1 MAKLIVLG
9 NSSENGNNISL
20 DDFSWDCGWY
30 WGGGYL
36 GNRNCH
42 YHLSSYFGKNRMN
55 AFDAIKQDFGSSLDM
70 TDAELFRLLE
80 LFNQFYKIRDA
91 AEVLHRSVFTSQG
104 KSEKEINESL
114 SKNLNTQLSDVV
126 IPEIRKHCELIK
138 ENRKLRKNQS
148 AA

>member
-1 MAKLIVLG
+1 MVKLLVLG

-42 YHLSSYFGKNRMN
+42 YHVSSYFGKERMN
-55 AFDAIKQDFGSSLDM
+55 AFDAIKQDFGNSLDM
-70 TDAELFRLLE
+70 TDAELYRFLE
-80 LFNQFYKIRDA
+80 LFNQFYKLRDA
-91 AEVLHRSVFTSQG
+91 ADVLHHSVFTEKG
-104 KSEKEINESL
+104 KSENEINKAL
-114 SKNLNTQLSDVV
+114 SRQINEQISEVV

-138 ENRKLRKNQS
+138 ENRKARKKQN